1 MTERKVGQTGLQLPV
16 HCFKMGKEEMR
27 CIEGGSISIDMQSTF
42 LNKQIC
48 LNTAEFLLAA
58 GAVKNMTQLQIAQE
72 IYGHAVAY
80 YAASG
85 LQGLGIDNG
94 VIQSLISDA
103 HPIDI
108 VDGGDT
114 LVRQAAFAII
124 WDRVNI

>member
-1 MTERKVGQTGLQLPV
+1 MTERKVGQTGVQLPI
-16 HCFKMGKEEMR
+16 HCFKMGEEEML
-27 CIEGGSISIDMQSTF
+27 CIEGGSISLDMQSTF

-48 LNTAEFLLAA
+48 LNTAEFLLAV

-94 VIQSLISDA
+94 VIQGLISDA

-114 LVRQAAFAII
+114 LVRQVAFAII